1 LPYFRAQALSLKTE
15 PTATPGSG
23 KPFIFLLSAMSKP
36 TQTLFLLDAFA
47 LIYRAHF
54 AFIKAPRIT
63 TTGMNTS
70 AVFGFT
76 NTLLE
81 VLKKEKPTHLGVV
94 FDTPK
99 PTFRHV
105 QFEAYKA
112 QREAQPEDITIAIPY
127 VKRLVDALN
136 IPCLHLDGYEADD
149 VIGTLAKKASREGFE
164 VFMMTPDKDYGQLVE
179 EHVYMYKPAFM
190 GKGVEKLGV
199 PEILDKWQIER
210 IEQVTDILGL
220 MGDAVDNIPG
230 VPGVGEKTAQ
240 KLIAQYGSI
249 ENLIAHAGEVPG
261 KLGEKIRA
269 NTEQALLS
277 KQLATIHVEVPI
289 DFNPAALL
297 CEEPDREKVSTLFEE
312 LEFRTLRA
320 RVLGDDPVPV
330 RFAAASPAGQL
341 DLFGSASKTSGD
353 IAAFESSTSQPASQ
367 VEALASVSV
376 KTIATTYHNY
386 QTVDTPE
393 LMESLAYY
401 LSQQEAFCFDTET
414 TSIDALDADLVGLA
428 FSYRPREAFYVPVP
442 PEREDAQQIVEIFRG
457 VLENESI
464 TKIGQNLK
472 YDLTVLQNYGVEVG
486 GPLADTMLAHYL
498 LEPEKRHGM
507 DRLAAQYLNYEPV
520 AIEELIG
527 KKGSK
532 QGNMRDV
539 PIAEITEYAGEDAD
553 ITLQLHQILI
563 PQLADKQA
571 AKLFNEVEM
580 PLVRVLSDM
589 ESEGIRVDTEALA
602 QMSGELDNDLRLLEN
617 DIFTTAGTEF
627 NLNSPKQLGEVLFD
641 KMQLVKNP
649 KKTKTG
655 QYATGEDILSDLEG
669 EHEIARKILD
679 YRELQKLKSTY
690 VDALPTL
697 INPRTGHIHT
707 SYNQAVTATGRLS
720 STNPN
725 LQNIPI
731 RTARGRE
738 IRKAFVPRSEE
749 YLILS
754 ADYSQIE
761 LRIMAAFSGDKSMI
775 EAFNQ
780 GRDIHA
786 TTASKV
792 FHVPLEEVT
801 SDMRRQAKSVNFG
814 IIYGISAFGLARNLG
829 VSRGDASDI
838 IKAYF
843 EEFPAVKQYMD
854 NSIQKAR
861 ECEYAETILGRRR
874 YLPDI
879 NSRNQTNRNFA
890 ERNAINAPIQ
900 GSAADMIKLAMIDIH
915 NFIRKEKLRSRM
927 ILQVHDE
934 LVFDAHRDEL
944 DFLTEHVERLMQNA
958 LPMEVKM
965 ETGIGKGA
973 NWLEAH

>member
-1 LPYFRAQALSLKTE
+1 MAR
-15 PTATPGSG
+15 
-23 KPFIFLLSAMSKP
+23 P

-63 TTGMNTS
+63 STGLNTS

-81 VLKKEKPTHLGVV
+81 VLKKENPSHIGVV

-105 QFEAYKA
+105 QYEAYKA

-127 VKRLVDALN
+127 VKKLVKALN

-149 VIGTLAKKASREGFE
+149 VIGTLAKRASEAGFE

-199 PEILDKWQIER
+199 AEILDKWQIER

-230 VPGVGEKTAQ
+230 IPGVGEKTAQ

-249 ENLIAHAGEVPG
+249 ENMIAHADEIKG
-261 KLGEKIRA
+261 KLGEKIRENSDKA
-269 NTEQALLS
+269 ILS
-277 KQLATIHVEVPI
+277 KQLATIEVNAPI
-289 DFNPAALL
+289 EFNPDALR
-297 CEEPDREKVSTLFEE
+297 CEEPDRDQVSTLFDE
-312 LEFRTLRA
+312 LEFRTLRK
-320 RVLGDDPVPV
+320 RVLGDEPT
-330 RFAAASPAGQL
+330 AAPARSTPKSKAGQL
-341 DLFGSASKTSGD
+341 DLFGVPTTESNPD
-353 IAAFESSTSQPASQ
+353 IAAFENATARPELET
-367 VEALASVSV
+367 VPTPLR
-376 KTIATTYHNY
+376 TIATTYHSY

-401 LSQQEAFCFDTET
+401 LGQQEAFCFDTET
-414 TSIDALDADLVGLA
+414 TALDALQAELVGLA
-428 FSYRPREAFYVPVP
+428 FSYRPGEAFYVPVP
-442 PEREDAQQIVEIFRG
+442 PNREAAQSIVEIFRP
-457 VLENESI
+457 VLENDSI
-464 TKIGQNLK
+464 LKIGQNLK
-472 YDLTVLQNYGVEVG
+472 YDMLVLHNYGLEMG
-486 GPLADTMLAHYL
+486 GKLADTMLAHYL

-507 DRLAAQYLNYEPV
+507 DRLAMQYLNYEPV
-520 AIEELIG
+520 HIEELIG

-532 QGNMRDV
+532 QGNMREV
-539 PIAEITEYAGEDAD
+539 PLAEITEYAGEDAD
-553 ITLQLHQILI
+553 ITLQLYQQLI
-563 PQLADKQA
+563 PELAQKQA
-571 AKLFNEVEM
+571 VKLFEGVEM
-580 PLVRVLSDM
+580 PLVQVLTSM
-589 ESEGIRVDTEALA
+589 ESEGIRLDTDALA
-602 QMSGELDNDLRLLEN
+602 FISSELEN
-617 DIFTTAGTEF
+617 DIRLLETAIFASAGTEF

-641 KMQLVKNP
+641 KMQLIKNP

-655 QYATGEDILSDLEG
+655 QYATGEDILSDLES

-690 VDALPTL
+690 VDALPLL
-697 INPRTGHIHT
+697 INPTTGRVHT

-731 RTARGRE
+731 RTIRGRE
-738 IRKAFVPRSEE
+738 IRKAFVARSEE
-749 YLILS
+749 YCILS

-761 LRIMAAFSGDKSMI
+761 LRIMAAFSGDPSMI

-792 FHVPLEEVT
+792 FHVPLENVT
-801 SDMRRQAKSVNFG
+801 SEMRRQAKSVNFG

-829 VSRGDASDI
+829 VSRSDASEI
-838 IKAYF
+838 IKSYF

-854 NSIQKAR
+854 ATIQKAR

-879 NSRNQTNRNFA
+879 NSRNQTNRSFA

-900 GSAADMIKLAMIDIH
+900 GSAADMIKLAMINIH
-915 NFIRKEKLRSRM
+915 DFIRKEKLRSRM

-934 LVFDAHRDEL
+934 LIFDAHRDEL
-944 DFLTEHVERLMQNA
+944 DFLKENVERLMQNA

-965 ETGIGKGA
+965 ETGIGAGA